1 MTLPKVLPYAERGE
15 LTFGIKNLFDKTTR
29 DMSNSTYLSTYS
41 DARGRQ
47 YYLNMKIAF

>member
-1 MTLPKVLPYAERGE
+1 M
-15 LTFGIKNLFDKTTR
+15 TFGIRNLFDKTTR
-29 DMSNSTYLSTYS
+29 DMSQTTYLSTFS